1 MRLPAAGRPVQQH
14 ARAQPQRRPAALRV
28 KRRTRQCASLR
39 DESTQVSVLLTPD
52 ALSPN
57 TRAPVAGVRPA
68 AHVCETRSVAAVA
81 GHTLLAL
88 ASPCRTKS
96 RPWTR
101 AHRAQRRAKRVG
113 SASASRSAATAS
125 GRPPTSSQP
134 RRPAAA
140 PASARVTPQLA
151 AGAKPSRAAARS
163 AALTCSPPGA
173 SLHGLSLR
181 TLLHGGALAQP
192 CEQNAAVA
200 AISTRLVRRCS
211 LNAATSCVHG
221 HACAGVWVCT
231 AVAIRMLKH
240 SSSVFQPPAR

>member
-1 MRLPAAGRPVQQH
+1 
-14 ARAQPQRRPAALRV
+14 
-28 KRRTRQCASLR
+28 
-39 DESTQVSVLLTPD
+39 VS
-52 ALSPN
+52 S
-57 TRAPVAGVRPA
+57 AGVRPA

-81 GHTLLAL
+81 GHALLAL
-88 ASPCRTKS
+88 ASLCRTAS
-96 RPWTR
+96 RPWSR

-134 RRPAAA
+134 RGPAAA

-173 SLHGLSLR
+173 SLHGLSLH

-192 CEQNAAVA
+192 CEQCAAGA
-200 AISTRLVRRCS
+200 AISTQLVRRCS
-211 LNAATSCVHG
+211 LMLQHHVCMAMHAMECGCAPPSLAACSNTAIQTSNLLLDKISLYIRKAWNARS
-221 HACAGVWVCT
+221 T
-231 AVAIRMLKH
+231 AVH
-240 SSSVFQPPAR
+240 V